1 MKHTASRVRH
11 VGVFSIQAALLV
23 AAAGCASAPAA
34 KPTPYQV
41 GVQRAAP
48 PSMTSGPAQPALVT
62 PDDNAPP
69 SMAPPQ
75 PSIVGM
81 PSTRVTVAANNEA
94 LGDVLART
102 ARQAGLTAIIDP
114 AVRGSVTRHLQSVS
128 LPDAMSSLL
137 GNQFQYQ
144 VRDGALIV
152 TPIRLVQRTYTVDY
166 LTMSRISSSST
177 LVYRGTNGGATGAPT
192 SGSDAI
198 QSNSQVDVWGE
209 LTQQLESIV
218 FGNAD
223 SMASRQDRA
232 SANPG
237 AKPYQRCD
245 QATGVCLRISPLA
258 SLVDV
263 TASAEKQDEVGRY
276 VGLFSSAVNRQV
288 LIRAQVVEVGLDRNQ
303 NYGVDWQAVLNSA
316 KLALSATARTSAAF
330 ATDPASSVTGNSAS
344 FNLGI
349 GDVTLTAVLNALEKV
364 GNVEVVAKPWTN
376 ALNQQKAS
384 FNVTRQEQ
392 FYTIAR
398 TPIIS
403 PATGAITSYSEVPV
417 LQTATVGL
425 VFDVLPQI
433 SDKNVVM
440 MAIRP
445 SVTSI
450 AARTDILNN
459 DGKVQGTLPVT
470 EHRESDTMARVRSGE
485 TIMIGGLIQKQT
497 STVRAGIP
505 VLMNLPIIGRAF
517 SSTRIV
523 EKSSEL
529 VIFLTPE
536 IISGQPPGG
545 L

>member
-1 MKHTASRVRH
+1 VKHTASRAISIALRSVTAGLLIA
-11 VGVFSIQAALLV
+11 GV
-23 AAAGCASAPAA
+23 GCASVPSV
-34 KPTPYQV
+34 KPSPYQV
-41 GVQRAAP
+41 GVERAAP
-48 PSMTSGPAQPALVT
+48 PSLSTASSQPSLVT
-62 PDDNAPP
+62 GNDNAPP

-75 PSIVGM
+75 PAIVGM
-81 PSTRVTVAANNEA
+81 PSTRVNVSATNEP
-94 LGDVLART
+94 LGDVVART

-114 AVRGSVTRHLQSVS
+114 GVRGTVTRHLQSVS
-128 LPDAMSSLL
+128 LPDAMTSLL

-144 VRDGALIV
+144 VRDGALVV

-177 LVYRGTNGGATGAPT
+177 LVYRGTNGGTGGAPT
-192 SGSDAI
+192 SGADAI

-223 SMASRQDRA
+223 TNPQNRA
-232 SANPG
+232 SSNPG
-237 AKPYQRCD
+237 ARPYQRCD
-245 QATGVCLRISPLA
+245 QASGVCLRISPLA

-263 TASAEKQDEVGRY
+263 TASAEKQDEVARY

-316 KLALSATARTSAAF
+316 KLALSATAKTSAAF
-330 ATDPASSVTGNSAS
+330 ATDPASTVTGNSAS

-384 FNVTRQEQ
+384 FAVTRQEQ

-398 TPIIS
+398 TPIVS
-403 PATGAITSYSEVPV
+403 PATGAITGYSEVPV

-450 AARTDILNN
+450 SGRTDILNN

-505 VLMNLPIIGRAF
+505 VLMNIPIIGRAF